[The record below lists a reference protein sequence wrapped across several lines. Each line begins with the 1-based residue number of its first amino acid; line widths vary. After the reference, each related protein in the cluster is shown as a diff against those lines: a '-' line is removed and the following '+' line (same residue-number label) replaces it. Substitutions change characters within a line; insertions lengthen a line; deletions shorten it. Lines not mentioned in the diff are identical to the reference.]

1 MNDDKRFQ
9 LALSLTPGV
18 GNVNTKNL
26 ISYCGSATAV
36 FSIKTAHL
44 NKIPG
49 IGVKTIAS
57 IKNGSIIHEA
67 DKILEDCEK
76 NQIQIYHYTDEN
88 YPARLKTI
96 ADAPSIIYA
105 SGKGNFNTKKILAI
119 VGTRN
124 ATEYGLEITR
134 KIIADLAGSDVLIIS
149 GLAYGVDIEA
159 HKACLEMGVSTYG
172 IMANGHHK
180 IYPSQ
185 HKKIASKMLDTGGLI
200 SENPPNKQAQ
210 AHFFPARN
218 RIIAGMSDA
227 VLVVEAAAK
236 GGALITANIADS
248 YDKYVFAVP
257 GTIGSKYSEGCN
269 NLIRNQKAYIY
280 TGVKDL
286 NYYLNWDQN
295 EIITLQKIIDRD
307 LFSLDELKVYDLLAS
322 INEAV
327 HIDSIA
333 WKTQLLINEV
343 AAHLLTLEFKGMVKS
358 LPGKKFKL
366 I

>member
-36 FSIKTAHL
+36 FSSKTANL
-44 NKIPG
+44 YKIPG

-67 DKILEDCEK
+67 DKILEYCEK

-88 YPARLKTI
+88 YPVRLKTI

-185 HKKIASKMLDTGGLI
+185 HKKIASKMCDTGG
-200 SENPPNKQAQ
+200 
-210 AHFFPARN
+210 
-218 RIIAGMSDA
+218 
-227 VLVVEAAAK
+227 
-236 GGALITANIADS
+236 
-248 YDKYVFAVP
+248 
-257 GTIGSKYSEGCN
+257 
-269 NLIRNQKAYIY
+269 
-280 TGVKDL
+280 
-286 NYYLNWDQN
+286 
-295 EIITLQKIIDRD
+295 
-307 LFSLDELKVYDLLAS
+307 
-322 INEAV
+322 
-327 HIDSIA
+327 
-333 WKTQLLINEV
+333 
-343 AAHLLTLEFKGMVKS
+343 
-358 LPGKKFKL
+358 
-366 I
+366 